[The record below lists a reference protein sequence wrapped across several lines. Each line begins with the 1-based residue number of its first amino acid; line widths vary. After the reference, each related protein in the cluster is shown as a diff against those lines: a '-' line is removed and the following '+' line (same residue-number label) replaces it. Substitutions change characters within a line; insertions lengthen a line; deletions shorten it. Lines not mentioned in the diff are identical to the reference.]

1 LYVKGK
7 RVDKKSLLKKIK
19 FIKNKSKFKI
29 SNKEMKKLNIIPK
42 VDVSKGIEKTLLEI
56 AQNKH

>member
-1 LYVKGK
+1 MYVKGK